1 MRDLSRTINA
11 QSRFCLL
18 HFKYAFYFSS
28 FFIFLNTFIFD
39 SPIDS
44 NRGFKNDLTILRSGR
59 QFITRKL
66 IHGQIVELERSKS
79 Y

>member
-11 QSRFCLL
+11 QSRLIFFTFQKCLL
-18 HFKYAFYFSS
+18 
-28 FFIFLNTFIFD
+28 FFITFFFFNIFIFD

-66 IHGQIVELERSKS
+66 IHGQRVELERSK
-79 Y
+79 